1 MALVELVIER
11 IDLDHRVARRRVGL
25 YAGDV
30 AVKDARHLTAEVRP
44 VAVSAARRRTAEDP
58 PSHET
63 GLDHEQPLV
72 QSEDALAIHAFDAEA
87 EMFVLVDAKLEEPP
101 DSSVV
106 EPRSF
111 YASFLLDHLR
121 TSSSYCVCA
130 TS

>member
-1 MALVELVIER
+1 MGLVELVIER
-11 IDLDHRVARRRVGL
+11 IDLDHRVARRDVGL

-30 AVKDARHLTAEVRP
+30 AVTDARHLTAEVRP
-44 VAVSAARRRTAEDP
+44 IAVTPASRRSAEDP

-72 QSEDALAIHAFDAEA
+72 QSDDALAIHAFDAEA
-87 EMFVLVDAKLEEPP
+87 EMFVLVDGKLEEPP

-106 EPRSF
+106 DPRSF
-111 YASFLLDHLR
+111 YASFLLDHLG